1 MAIRCARG
9 TRDIMSAEIPYWHH
23 FENAV
28 FNLASL
34 HGFKEIRTPI
44 FESPDLYTKGLGSN
58 AERVERELWTL
69 KDKNGKKLALR
80 ADMTASTV
88 RAFHEHGLADSI
100 DPHKFYYLGP
110 VFLQGKGRDGDSR
123 QVSQFGLEA
132 LGSEDPAIDT
142 EIIAVAYELC
152 VNLGL
157 KDIVVQ
163 LNTLGCPKC
172 REEYQQVLRD
182 YFTGRQ
188 DEMCSNC
195 KRRYREHPLWTLACT
210 DPACARLVNV
220 APTIYGFLC
229 SECRDHF
236 ETIKLYLKELNIN
249 YKINPMLVR
258 DMEYYGRTIF
268 ELDYDGMALALGGR
282 YDALSELIGG
292 HATPAVGC
300 SMDVEQMITR
310 LYDLGMRV
318 DPYDDVPIVCLAGG
332 GRDSVLLL
340 LPVLY
345 ALRRAGVAASL
356 AYRNGDESLLD
367 ASLRSKARFIICL
380 EECDAHQR
388 IVSWHDTEHGAAKE
402 MRLEDAVSRLGRNL
416 GIDRLA
422 SELRPAESHR
432 IHVNRRGSKSRGRVI
447 CGCDVPKL
455 SKSMNQM
462 PEEKQAAEPLET
474 HRHRRRRNSEK
485 SSASAAVPAEE
496 IADAQFDD
504 FVNGSVPA
512 GNIEDLAGSEETV
525 IMPAVPEE
533 APASHKRRRRSRRCR
548 EHENSLEMAAAAE
561 HEGDAVAH
569 KEPAIPLEEE
579 PSADYAYSYKHDD
592 FDKEEAAVAAAEH
605 ARFHADME
613 GMEPGTADAD
623 ECAGSDESCGR
634 DDSIEP
640 VRRAWR
646 DECSG
651 SDKVKDQAPD
661 SSRRSRRGRSGKR
674 SGSRQNT
681 RSYDHGDTRG
691 SSGSDSYYDGM
702 SDYYGYYDSAA
713 SGYDGYGYDD
723 YGSYDGYSGK
733 DYDDGYDSS
742 SQYGDDSAYADSGRK
757 SRSSGRRS
765 SRRSAHA
772 DDYADKD
779 YMASYDSYSHY
790 DDYRSSGRD
799 LGYDDMGS
807 AYSSAS
813 QDYYDDY
820 EAQNVAGHDY
830 DGASSGA
837 DSASAPSRTGTRK
850 RKSSRRT
857 RASK

>member
-28 FNLASL
+28 FNLASI

-142 EIIAVAYELC
+142 EIIAVVYELC
-152 VNLGL
+152 MNLGL

-210 DPACARLVNV
+210 DPACSKLVNV

-268 ELDYDGMALALGGR
+268 EIDYDGMALALGGR

-292 HATPAVGC
+292 RATPAVGC

-356 AYRNGDESLLD
+356 AYRNGDDTLLD
-367 ASLRSKARFIICL
+367 ASLRSKARYIICL

-388 IVSWHDTEHGAAKE
+388 IVSWHDAEHGSSKE
-402 MRLEDAVSRLGRNL
+402 MRLEDAVSRLGRTL
-416 GIDRLA
+416 GVEHLA

-432 IHVNRRGSKSRGRVI
+432 VHVNRRGSKSRGRVI

-455 SKSMNQM
+455 SKSMSQLV
-462 PEEKQAAEPLET
+462 EEKPAAEPVEP
-474 HRHRRRRNSEK
+474 HRHRRRRSSEK
-485 SSASAAVPAEE
+485 SAAASAAVEDNGVQLADYGNDSIPADDIEMF
-496 IADAQFDD
+496 AD
-504 FVNGSVPA
+504 
-512 GNIEDLAGSEETV
+512 EETV
-525 IMPAVPEE
+525 VMPAVPEE
-533 APASHKRRRRSRRCR
+533 DAASPRKRRRRSRRCR
-548 EHENSLEMAAAAE
+548 ERENSLEMAAVAE
-561 HEGDAVAH
+561 HEGEIAAH
-569 KEPAIPLEEE
+569 KEPELPAEEE
-579 PSADYAYSYKHDD
+579 PGADYAYLYKHDD

-613 GMEPGTADAD
+613 AGMEPGDADAD
-623 ECAGSDESCGR
+623 ECAGSEESCGH
-634 DDSIEP
+634 DESIEP

-651 SDKVKDQAPD
+651 DGKVKDQAAAP
-661 SSRRSRRGRSGKR
+661 SRRGRRSRSGKR
-674 SGSRQNT
+674 SSSRQSE
-681 RSYDHGDTRG
+681 RSYDHDDARG
-691 SSGSDSYYDGM
+691 SAVSDSYYDGEG
-702 SDYYGYYDSAA
+702 DYYGYYDSAS
-713 SGYDGYGYDD
+713 SGYDGYGY
-723 YGSYDGYSGK
+723 GSYAGYDYSGK
-733 DYDDGYDSS
+733 NYDDGYETDG
-742 SQYGDDSAYADSGRK
+742 QYGDDRAYGESGRK
-757 SRSSGRRS
+757 SRSSSRRS
-765 SRRSAHA
+765 SRRSGHA
-772 DDYADKD
+772 DDYSDKE
-779 YMASYDSYSHY
+779 YMASYDSYGHY
-790 DDYRSSGRD
+790 DDYCSSGHD
-799 LGYDDMGS
+799 LGYDGMGG

-820 EAQNVAGHDY
+820 DALNASGRDY
-830 DGASSGA
+830 DNAAAGA
-837 DSASAPSRTGTRK
+837 DSASAPGRAGTRK
-850 RKSSRRT
+850 RKSTRRS